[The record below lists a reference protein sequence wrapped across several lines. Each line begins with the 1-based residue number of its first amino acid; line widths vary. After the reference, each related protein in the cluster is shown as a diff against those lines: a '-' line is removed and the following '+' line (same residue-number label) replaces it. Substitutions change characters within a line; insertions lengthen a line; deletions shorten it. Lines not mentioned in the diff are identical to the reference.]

1 MNRRNFLKAGTFLLS
16 ATALSRINGLGLSQL
31 FTLGSNIKDF
41 SIELI
46 IEDCDKA
53 VPLIESLIKG
63 NLANFRI
70 VKYSEFEIEGR
81 QKGDIVFFNNG
92 KLVNYKESDDVI
104 SKQIKTISTDLDLPR
119 VIENPKK
126 IRFYSQGTNADAE
139 RFLVIHKNTVIDEIE
154 PTNAGFVRKV
164 NGTIG
169 NVSISV
175 QNKKLR
181 VTESSCLH
189 KTCIKTN
196 PISKA
201 GDYIVCIPNELVI
214 MAE

>member
-1 MNRRNFLKAGTFLLS
+1 MNRRNFLKAGTFFLS
-16 ATALSRINGLGLSQL
+16 ATALTKISGFGHSQL
-31 FTLGSNIKDF
+31 FKLDSNIKDF

-46 IEDCDKA
+46 TGDSDKA
-53 VPLIESLIKG
+53 VLLIENLIKE
-63 NLANFRI
+63 NLVNMRI
-70 VKYSEFEIEGR
+70 VKYSEFEIEGK

-104 SKQIKTISTDLDLPR
+104 SKQIKEISIDLNLPK

-126 IRFYSQGTNADAE
+126 IRFYSQRTNADAE
-139 RFLVIHKNTVIDEIE
+139 RFLVIHKGTVIDEIK
-154 PTNAGFVRKV
+154 PTYAGNVRKV
-164 NGTIG
+164 NGTAG
-169 NVSISV
+169 NVSINI